1 MELVLTLRSL
11 YRATH
16 SSGVFFRVT
25 GSLFNPA
32 LTLGLT
38 LLGNLS
44 WVSGIVLTIS
54 QFLGGITAA
63 ALQNALFPGESNMR
77 TTLSGGTTV
86 NQGFWIEFFSTFML
100 VFTVYMLAGEKHK
113 ATYLAPI
120 GIGLAL
126 FLGELAATGYT
137 GGSLNPAR
145 SLGPDVIARHFDGFA
160 WIYYAAPYSAV
171 LVATG
176 FFKSL
181 RWLQYYTVVPDQ
193 DDDDSHGTRQ
203 VIRGE

>member
-1 MELVLTLRSL
+1 
-11 YRATH
+11 
-16 SSGVFFRVT
+16 VFFRVT

-38 LLGNLS
+38 LLANLS
-44 WVSGIVLTIS
+44 WISCIVLTIS

-145 SLGPDVIARHFDGFA
+145 SLGPDVIARNFDSFA
-160 WIYYAAPYSAV
+160 WIYYAAPYTAV

-203 VIRGE
+203 VIRGK